1 VEEVIAMA
9 RLCLSLC
16 PDVTTLADWG
26 RDHAKALASLPD
38 PTKSTIRAAYA
49 DRLAVLKET
58 QS

>member
-1 VEEVIAMA
+1 MA